1 MVILA
6 MDLRV
11 PDAVFIISSRTAL
24 RGVVVLVV
32 VVAAMVEMEAVMAV
46 AAEAS
51 LAPRATAITVALTP
65 T

>member
-11 PDAVFIISSRTAL
+11 PDAVFTITSRIAL
-24 RGVVVLVV
+24 RGVAVE
-32 VVAAMVEMEAVMAV
+32 VVAAVAAAMGAVMAV
-46 AAEAS
+46 AVEAS
-51 LAPRATAITVALTP
+51 LAPRVTAITVAPTP